1 MPFHIG
7 PGMDAKNLLLK
18 ISGIIYMIIIVTIY
32 VLCFISCLEVTPMIL
47 LLLNYPKIS
56 VVGHYIHIFSGNFV
70 AFFCY
75 LYTIMNIS
83 GHTQFYRILTILDN
97 DINSI
102 CEKEKFEHKL
112 IFKFH
117 LFQISF
123 GIVISL
129 VIILFDLFTFY
140 G

>member
-7 PGMDAKNLLLK
+7 PGKTTESLALK
-18 ISGIIYMIIIVTIY
+18 ISGIIYMIVVVTIY
-32 VLCFISCLEVTPMIL
+32 VLCFSSCLEIVPFIL

-70 AFFCY
+70 ALFCY

-83 GHTQFYRILTILDN
+83 GHTQFYKNLAILDN
-97 DINSI
+97 AINSI